1 MILFQVVPSKSRVA
15 RIYLKKLKS
24 FFSEMLNFLRKLAE
38 KLLVGDGPDIGLT
51 LFCVGINDSARL
63 HWNGLAFSVLID
75 CFVRQMRFDVR
86 RVQECGARF
95 EM

>member
-1 MILFQVVPSKSRVA
+1 MILFQLVPSKSGMA

-24 FFSEMLNFLRKLAE
+24 FFSEILIFFGKLAE

-51 LFCVGINDSARL
+51 LFCIGINDSARL

-75 CFVRQMRFDVR
+75 CIVRQIRFDVR
-86 RVQECGARF
+86 RVQECGACF